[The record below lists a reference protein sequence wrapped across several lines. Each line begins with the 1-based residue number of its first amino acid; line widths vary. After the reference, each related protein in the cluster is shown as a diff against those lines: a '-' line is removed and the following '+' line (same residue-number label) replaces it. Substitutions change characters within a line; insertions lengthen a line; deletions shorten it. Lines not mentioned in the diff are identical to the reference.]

1 MTARDFFQNNYEGP
15 RVPLTPVFLEPTPAP
30 IPRDGLPCPV
40 PGCLRD
46 IVPPHDHEEDQ

>member
-1 MTARDFFQNNYEGP
+1 MTARDWFSNNHE
-15 RVPLTPVFLEPTPAP
+15 VDLAPVFLEPAPAP

-46 IVPPHDHEEDQ
+46 LIPPHDHQEQQ